1 MKKGQKSIGTIILSV
16 LILLALVP
24 ILIMLFSSYNIT
36 TNLLQE
42 RNHVTQISTTRAVIT
57 EKDTLLN
64 KKRERFED
72 ISTMPNFQNNF
83 DLE

>member
-1 MKKGQKSIGTIILSV
+1 
-16 LILLALVP
+16 
-24 ILIMLFSSYNIT
+24 MLFSSYNIT

-64 KKRERFED
+64 KTRERSED
-72 ISTMPNFQNNF
+72 ISTMPNFQNDF